1 MEKLQRDHNSV
12 SLWTVLKQYTDSPVI
27 SQSIL
32 NGRNIATLTDYY
44 RIYTQVIA

>member
-12 SLWTVLKQYTDSPVI
+12 SLWTVLKLYIDDPVI

-32 NGRNIATLTDYY
+32 NGRNIITLADYY
-44 RIYTQVIA
+44 RIYMQVIA